1 MQLTLDRPCSCRSY
15 FVYSLITVQILW
27 VYNDYQV
34 QFIDEHPHCK
44 AFLGQKPTF
53 WQNLTF
59 RGIKRVNWAYTCMK
73 LRVLSHH
80 TLKSIEGLLA
90 VALIPKR
97 AFIRA
102 HLRQNPKIT
111 RRMAIVSFCNQCKA
125 HYLATSRESRRVVSF
140 SRVAGA
146 GIWLRQESIR
156 HILASPGYAPGTIAV
171 NVTCM
176 ERGFKRIRDRHIY
189 LQPFTSY
196 SETLV
201 GNCNFFPTPCI

>member
-1 MQLTLDRPCSCRSY
+1 
-15 FVYSLITVQILW
+15 
-27 VYNDYQV
+27 V

-171 NVTCM
+171 NVTWM
-176 ERGFKRIRDRHIY
+176 ERGFNAGQTHCSIY
-189 LQPFTSY
+189 PSIFNRLRAIARYLSEIATFSY
-196 SETLV
+196 PLTF
-201 GNCNFFPTPCI
+201 NTPVEGVSIGISG